1 MKIRTQMALWYFV
14 ILLGGFLLVAGWSY
28 YEMAV
33 AHPSVSKA
41 LAKEGHTLM
50 EEFGEILLYGGVPAL
65 ILALVGGWFLMR
77 RAFSPITTLTR
88 AVEQVHAD
96 NLGQKLPSF
105 GRGDELDRLNEVFNS
120 MMKRLNNSFH
130 HIRDFTLHAS
140 HELKTPLTILRGE
153 IETRLRD
160 SEMSAADR
168 EFFARQL
175 DEIARLAKTVDA
187 LTLLTRADAGQL
199 ALAKEPVRLD
209 ELVRD
214 SFADAQLL
222 AHSAGLE
229 VELPACDM
237 ATVRGDRHRLRQVL
251 LNLTDNAIKYN
262 QANGRVTVNLVCR
275 NGNAELTV
283 TNTGPGIPPEK
294 LPRVFERFYRG
305 DTAHSDAVEGC
316 GLGLSIVDSII
327 KAHGGS
333 VRVESDPA
341 RLTTVKASLPLAS

>member
-14 ILLGGFLLVAGWSY
+14 ILLAGFLLVGGWGY

-33 AHPSVSKA
+33 AHPAVARS
-41 LAKEGHTLM
+41 LAAEGHTVMDEL
-50 EEFGEILLYGGVPAL
+50 GEIMLFGGLPAL
-65 ILALVGGWFLMR
+65 ILALVGGWFLMQ

-120 MMKRLNNSFH
+120 MMKRLDNSFAH
-130 HIRDFTLHAS
+130 VREFTLHAS

-153 IETRLRD
+153 IETRLHD
-160 SEMSAADR
+160 PETSAADR
-168 EFFARQL
+168 ELFAWQL
-175 DEIARLAKTVDA
+175 DEIARLAKIVDA

-199 ALAKEPVRLD
+199 TLANEPVRLD

-222 AHSAGLE
+222 AHNEGLR
-229 VELPACDM
+229 VEMPDCDQ
-237 ATVRGDRHRLRQVL
+237 ALVRGDRHRLRQVL

-262 QANGRVTVNLVCR
+262 QPGGHIVIHLKRR
-275 NGNAELTV
+275 NGSAELSV
-283 TNTGPGIPPEK
+283 SNTGPGIPPEK
-294 LPRVFERFYRG
+294 LARVFERFYRG
-305 DTAHSDAVEGC
+305 DTAHSNVVDGC
-316 GLGLSIVDSII
+316 GLGLSIVDGIV
-327 KAHGGS
+327 KAHGGKI
-333 VRVESDPA
+333 RLESEAA
-341 RLTTVKASLPLAS
+341 RFTTVNVTLPTMA